1 MRVLTWNVWARNE
14 RYRDVYSFIKRDGFD
29 FICLQEVT
37 EPLLQMIEDDGSWS
51 IFTHEDT
58 FGLTHKRKKKCRMAI
73 LARNEFFVE
82 KAGDIEAQGFHYIEA
97 RRGRERIK
105 IINAHMENT
114 LSPAAR
120 LKQLDSIMRRHV
132 DGRTILCGDFNA
144 FGRKWLK
151 PVLML
156 FERIHSGSSRADEYG
171 MHEKRSLLELVR
183 RYGFQDVSCGKI
195 TYPGFLM
202 QLDFIIA
209 PDSRV
214 IKERS
219 ISRKTYGSD
228 HSPIWVDI
236 ELDK

>member
-183 RYGFQDVSCGKI
+183 RYG
-195 TYPGFLM
+195 
-202 QLDFIIA
+202 
-209 PDSRV
+209 
-214 IKERS
+214 
-219 ISRKTYGSD
+219 
-228 HSPIWVDI
+228 
-236 ELDK
+236 